1 MKISAPHLFHQVRNP
16 GFLKLFLFTIPLL
29 AGILFIFIN
38 PSKLDASDFILIA
51 WNPGQELIKTGSVY
65 AGYPYPIWTVLVML
79 PFVVW
84 PPQTAMI
91 LWLICNLLMLAAG
104 LAIFISLLD
113 WQISPGLFALV
124 VCLSGFFL
132 PVLTST
138 WLGQLSTFSF
148 FILALTAYLFLR
160 QRWTWLGIVVGLSFI
175 KPQVMILLAGLILLW
190 ALWRRRLQTLL
201 GFSGVIIVL
210 VLISLPFISF
220 PGQIIGGGISSHLTT
235 YIKSTSTLWGLS
247 LSLGILWLVP
257 AAIAVVLITWL
268 GWIWLPFL
276 RGRVI
281 SSNRVLFLFSAA
293 TMVNLILVPYSWM
306 HSLVLLLLPFGYSFA
321 LALRMIT
328 KVRFT
333 WLILLFVIMH
343 PLMLGLFIALSGST
357 HTQAYQIIPALALLP
372 TMVFLEFQA
381 GDHTTINGKPALSGQ
396 T

>member
-1 MKISAPHLFHQVRNP
+1 
-16 GFLKLFLFTIPLL
+16 
-29 AGILFIFIN
+29 
-38 PSKLDASDFILIA
+38 
-51 WNPGQELIKTGSVY
+51 
-65 AGYPYPIWTVLVML
+65 
-79 PFVVW
+79 
-84 PPQTAMI
+84 
-91 LWLICNLLMLAAG
+91 MLA
-104 LAIFISLLD
+104 LA
-113 WQISPGLFALV
+113 
-124 VCLSGFFL
+124 
-132 PVLTST
+132 T
-138 WLGQLSTFSF
+138 
-148 FILALTAYLFLR
+148 YLFLR

-175 KPQVMILLAGLILLW
+175 KPQVMILLAGLLLLW
-190 ALWRRRLQTLL
+190 SLWRRHLQTLL
-201 GFSGVIIVL
+201 GFSGIMTVL

-220 PGQIIGGGISSHLTT
+220 PGQIIGGGIGSHLTT
-235 YIKSTSTLWGLS
+235 YIKSTSTLWGLF
-247 LSLGILWLVP
+247 LSLGISWVVP
-257 AAIAVVLITWL
+257 AVISIVLITWL

-281 SSNRVLFLFSAA
+281 SSNRILFLFSAT